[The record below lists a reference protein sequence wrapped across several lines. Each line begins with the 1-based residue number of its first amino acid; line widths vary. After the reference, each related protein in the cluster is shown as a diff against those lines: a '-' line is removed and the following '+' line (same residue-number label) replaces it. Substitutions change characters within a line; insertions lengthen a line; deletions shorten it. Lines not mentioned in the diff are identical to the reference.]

1 MNVKNKGENMDKKI
15 EVNGLTN
22 QELKTVDNLHKKA
35 NLQQLSAIAISLS
48 SIINQ
53 KMKEQR

>member
-1 MNVKNKGENMDKKI
+1 MNEKKI
-15 EVNGLTN
+15 VVNGLTN

-35 NLQQLSAIAISLS
+35 NLQQLSAIAIGLS

-53 KMKEQR
+53 KMKAQR